1 MPRLLLTSTVIQR
14 AQQRADMVNDDSI
27 ANAEWLSYASE
38 VYGDMGSEVSLLL
51 SRYFETSATIPADGS
66 VSYDEPA
73 AHHSTVRVVEV
84 MDDGTERPLREL
96 ETFEEA
102 AYRGRTGIAE
112 GWIHLGD
119 QLFLCPAPTSGTFKW
134 YYVAQPTSLAS
145 NADAD
150 PIDVVCPAGEAFL
163 LWGMAALAMQKGGKA
178 GAPFAFQKQ
187 EQARAQ
193 LQVWCANH
201 NLTDVR
207 TRGPVDYAD
216 DEGRP
221 SWWVR

>member
-1 MPRLLLTSTVIQR
+1 MPRRLLTSAVIER

-27 ANAEWLSYASE
+27 ARAEWLSYASE
-38 VYGDMGSEVSLLL
+38 VYGEMGSEVTILV
-51 SRYFETSATIPADGS
+51 SRYFETSTTIPADGS
-66 VSYDEPA
+66 VSYDEPE
-73 AHHSTVRVVEV
+73 AHHSTIRIVEV

-96 ETFEEA
+96 EPFEEA

-112 GWIHLGD
+112 GWIHLDD
-119 QLFLCPAPTSGTFKW
+119 QLYLCPAPSSGSFKW
-134 YYVAQPTSLAS
+134 YYAAQPTDLSS
-145 NADAD
+145 YADAD
-150 PIDVVCPAGEAFL
+150 VIDVICPAGEAFL
-163 LWGMAALAMQKGGKA
+163 IWGMAALAKAKGGKDPSLA
-178 GAPFAFQKQ
+178 LQKQ
-187 EQARAQ
+187 EQARGQ

-216 DEGRP
+216 DDGRP